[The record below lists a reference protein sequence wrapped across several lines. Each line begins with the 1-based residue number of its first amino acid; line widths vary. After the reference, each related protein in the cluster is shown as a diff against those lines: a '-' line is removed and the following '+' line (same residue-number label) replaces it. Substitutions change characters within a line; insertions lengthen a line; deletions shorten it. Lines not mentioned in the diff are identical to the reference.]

1 VAGDADA
8 PKSWLRLAFVC
19 NADAAAELAEQLSAC
34 GALAVSLDDA
44 EDQPL
49 YEPASGTTPL
59 WSQTRVSGLF
69 RSDEDPARVL
79 TVLEART
86 EPGTLRAPRVEVLAD
101 RDWVRAYRDAFEPT
115 CFGGRLWVVPSW
127 SQPIALADD
136 QVRITLDPG
145 IAFGTGHHPSTAM
158 CLTWL
163 AGERL
168 HDSTVV
174 DYGCGSGILSVAAAK
189 LGARRVWAVDHDAQ
203 ALAATRRN
211 ADANAVTDRVEVRAP
226 EALPSLTADL
236 LVSNIL
242 ANTLIGLAETL
253 CGLLGPAG
261 RLALAGIL
269 HEQSSRVV
277 ARYAPWCSLR
287 VSARDD
293 GWVLLDGTRGNQGV

>member
-189 LGARRVWAVDHDAQ
+189 LGARRVWAVDHRRDRQGRGARSRGASFIDRRPARVQ
-203 ALAATRRN
+203 HTRKYSDRFGGDPLRPAGARRTPRPRRHTPRAVVAGGGALRALVFAARKRTRRW
-211 ADANAVTDRVEVRAP
+211 
-226 EALPSLTADL
+226 
-236 LVSNIL
+236 
-242 ANTLIGLAETL
+242 
-253 CGLLGPAG
+253 LG
-261 RLALAGIL
+261 
-269 HEQSSRVV
+269 
-277 ARYAPWCSLR
+277 
-287 VSARDD
+287 SARRHARQPGSLSSCIRD
-293 GWVLLDGTRGNQGV
+293 VPTA